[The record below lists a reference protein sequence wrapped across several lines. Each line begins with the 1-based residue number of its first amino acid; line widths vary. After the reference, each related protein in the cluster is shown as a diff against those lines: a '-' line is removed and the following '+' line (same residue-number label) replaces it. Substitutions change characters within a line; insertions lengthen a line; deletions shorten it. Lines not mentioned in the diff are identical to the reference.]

1 MTIQIRAKRRLLP
14 KRSIVDID
22 YISPTQNVQ
31 DLLFTATPSKKD
43 HGVISELHGKE
54 TNDQEQLLQVVLGK
68 PKRSRLID
76 KETQWSDFFSQHS
89 IIPIQ
94 KKEEPKTTTEKSSD
108 HQTENDDAHMT
119 HDVKNAN
126 QDVNDNTVQS
136 VSRVTVNETV
146 MDMAIDEDAV
156 VKDSIIK
163 DAFVKDAVIENAV
176 VKVAVI
182 ENNDSTEHYTS
193 TRVDQ
198 SETGT
203 LNHKK
208 LVTEENQS
216 ADVFSREEGDD
227 EEEKEP
233 VVVIEIKKKKTRE
246 DKSFMLPPNKLPK
259 KIRSH
264 ETIHALKYSGALD
277 WIINGK
283 DTDPRKHDIGKVR
296 KRQLEKRL
304 HRPLAAKRVIQNR
317 PQFIIQ

>member
-54 TNDQEQLLQVVLGK
+54 TKDQEQLPQVAL
-68 PKRSRLID
+68 
-76 KETQWSDFFSQHS
+76 
-89 IIPIQ
+89 
-94 KKEEPKTTTEKSSD
+94 
-108 HQTENDDAHMT
+108 
-119 HDVKNAN
+119 
-126 QDVNDNTVQS
+126 DVNDNAAQF
-136 VSRVTVNETV
+136 VSGITIDETV
-146 MDMAIDEDAV
+146 VDMAMDEDAV

-163 DAFVKDAVIENAV
+163 HVIVKDATVEDAVVIE
-176 VKVAVI
+176 K
-182 ENNDSTEHYTS
+182 NDSTEHYMS
-193 TRVDQ
+193 TRVDSDQ
-198 SETGT
+198 SETST

-208 LVTEENQS
+208 LVTEGNQS
-216 ADVFSREEGDD
+216 SNVCSLEVDD
-227 EEEKEP
+227 EEEEKEP
-233 VVVIEIKKKKTRE
+233 VVVIEIKKKKRRE
-246 DKSFMLPPNKLPK
+246 DESFMLPPNKLPK

-304 HRPLAAKRVIQNR
+304 HRPLAAKGIIQNR